1 MKKPILLDLPM
12 FIETPRLLLRPPCIG
27 EGNMLNAAILE
38 TFEIL
43 NKFMLWANEKPS
55 VKDSEEVVRREAA
68 NWILKSK
75 EDPELMLFILD
86 KKTNDPELNVTWS
99 DKSN

>member
-1 MKKPILLDLPM
+1 
-12 FIETPRLLLRPPCIG
+12 
-27 EGNMLNAAILE
+27 MLSAAILE
-38 TFEIL
+38 SFEEL

-55 VKDSEEVVRREAA
+55 LDESEEVVRRAAA

-86 KKTNDPELNVTWS
+86 KRSNDFIGATGFHEAER
-99 DKSN
+99 